1 MLYLHLNILEEGCIH
16 FHLGSVL
23 PTQKFEIR
31 HREVQNPS
39 FGNKNS
45 YFSVH
50 ALLHH
55 IMENFRGVVVVVVGG
70 DLSLN
75 SRITVVNY

>member
-1 MLYLHLNILEEGCIH
+1 MYIDRSATV
-16 FHLGSVL
+16 FRQSKHLGGARAVL
-23 PTQKFEIR
+23 RTQKFEIR

-55 IMENFRGVVVVVVGG
+55 IMENFRGVVVVVV
-70 DLSLN
+70 
-75 SRITVVNY
+75 NY